1 MTSVARPA
9 RLRVQLAAFSA
20 TRTVVNSGFRMV
32 YPFLPALARGL
43 GVDLQAMAL
52 AVTAR
57 SVLGVFSPF
66 LGSLADVRGRRWGM
80 VAGLVIFGIG
90 SLIVPLRPIYP
101 VVIGALLI
109 SMVGKLIFDPA
120 MQAYLG
126 DRVAYAQRGLAIAV
140 TELGWSF
147 SSLIGIPLIGWLM
160 EARGWSAPFPWLAL
174 LAFSSA
180 LLLWRLIPQDR
191 PDPRKGSTLYS
202 KFGLVLRN
210 RSALA
215 GLSVGFLTTAGN
227 ESVNIMYGAW
237 MEVSFGLQLA
247 ALGAATAVIGLSELL
262 GEGMVAGLADRL
274 GKQRIVALAILGNAL
289 AGPALLA
296 LGTNLTGALI
306 GLFFFYLTF
315 EIVIVGLIPMM
326 TQIVPAARATVLA
339 SNVAGLSLGR
349 AVGATAGPILFS
361 YGLLANATAATLVD
375 LLALV
380 ALLGFV
386 RIDDEAG

>member
-1 MTSVARPA
+1 
-9 RLRVQLAAFSA
+9 
-20 TRTVVNSGFRMV
+20 
-32 YPFLPALARGL
+32 
-43 GVDLQAMAL
+43 
-52 AVTAR
+52 
-57 SVLGVFSPF
+57 
-66 LGSLADVRGRRWGM
+66 
-80 VAGLVIFGIG
+80 
-90 SLIVPLRPIYP
+90 
-101 VVIGALLI
+101 
-109 SMVGKLIFDPA
+109 
-120 MQAYLG
+120 
-126 DRVAYAQRGLAIAV
+126 
-140 TELGWSF
+140 
-147 SSLIGIPLIGWLM
+147 
-160 EARGWSAPFPWLAL
+160 
-174 LAFSSA
+174 
-180 LLLWRLIPQDR
+180 
-191 PDPRKGSTLYS
+191 
-202 KFGLVLRN
+202 
-210 RSALA
+210 
-215 GLSVGFLTTAGN
+215 
-227 ESVNIMYGAW
+227 
-237 MEVSFGLQLA
+237 
-247 ALGAATAVIGLSELL
+247 
-262 GEGMVAGLADRL
+262 MVAGLADRL

>member
-202 KFGLVLRN
+202 KFGLVLHN

>member
-1 MTSVARPA
+1 
-9 RLRVQLAAFSA
+9 
-20 TRTVVNSGFRMV
+20 MV

>member
-1 MTSVARPA
+1 VTSVARPA